1 MLLIDDTHEPKAD
14 RGEHRRFG
22 PVHYLDMRLNAMKKG
37 LAGDNVGLS
46 KQPAPG
52 GPDMLY
58 AGLDLSRQRLDVHVL
73 DE

>member
-1 MLLIDDTHEPKAD
+1 MIADTHVQEANRLDGAD
-14 RGEHRRFG
+14 IGLRSLWIR
-22 PVHYLDMRLNAMKKG
+22 RLNAMKKG